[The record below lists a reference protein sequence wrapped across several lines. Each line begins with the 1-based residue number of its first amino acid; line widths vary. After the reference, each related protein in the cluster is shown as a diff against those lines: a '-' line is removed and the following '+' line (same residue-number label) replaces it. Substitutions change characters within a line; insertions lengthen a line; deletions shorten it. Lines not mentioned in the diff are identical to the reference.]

1 MWKSTG
7 EGRTRGGYRAGSR
20 RYPDSLTSPAE
31 VKGLAFG
38 RRGWDLRSTLVKP
51 SRPRGGG
58 ASTSQGHPTAILKRA
73 LQRGNLTVA
82 EAVAKE
88 LPPLNLTD
96 ALELTIVIARKD
108 PRPPNHKVL
117 LLPTSFQSARNARSN
132 ETSRRS
138 RDAHSSTRGIA
149 FVAARA
155 GHNDG
160 QWRRPEQRNV
170 PPTLRMP

>member
-1 MWKSTG
+1 MGAPFLHEGPVWKSTG

-38 RRGWDLRSTLVKP
+38 
-51 SRPRGGG
+51 PRGGG
-58 ASTSQGHPTAILKRA
+58 ASISQGHPTAIFKRA

-96 ALELTIVIARKD
+96 ALLQARQD
-108 PRPPNHKVL
+108 LAVVV
-117 LLPTSFQSARNARSN
+117 ARCSSRKQRRTAFC
-132 ETSRRS
+132 TSRIS
-138 RDAHSSTRGIA
+138 
-149 FVAARA
+149 
-155 GHNDG
+155 
-160 QWRRPEQRNV
+160 
-170 PPTLRMP
+170 